1 MEGIAKR
8 FARTGESLRQQKTG
22 AEMRVRVSF
31 DFDEHF
37 RLALAEH
44 WGRDQKTSREDIA
57 TWISAL
63 VTAGMEDI
71 CADYD
76 AGANRSEGEQEQE

>member
-1 MEGIAKR
+1 
-8 FARTGESLRQQKTG
+8 
-22 AEMRVRVSF
+22 VRVSF

-44 WGRDQKTSREDIA
+44 YGRDRKITQKDIA
-57 TWISAL
+57 QWISAL
-63 VTAGMEDI
+63 VQAGEEDI

-76 AGANRSEGEQEQE
+76 AGLNRAPGDEPKWPVKPRRRTFGRTEPD